1 MGLTELYIYI
11 HLCYIEWVNWNTW
24 FTYLIMGTFSCINN
38 VQRHFLWAL
47 YLLYM
52 YCVHSY
58 RWCSTLYRM
67 LYKLCCT
74 IYSLPFKLF
83 CTLCRVLYRLCCTLY
98 RVLLIRIKW
107 LVLELGRL
115 RWAELTMVQN
125 IHVSSSNL
133 YSFLVPTHSSN
144 ISNSFHKTKDI
155 RMN

>member
-24 FTYLIMGTFSCINN
+24 FTYLIMGTFSCMNN

-67 LYKLCCT
+67 
-74 IYSLPFKLF
+74 
-83 CTLCRVLYRLCCTLY
+83 LYRLCCTLY